1 MMINIYQN
9 EFDKQQRLTV
19 SMEIEKIKK
28 LVESNLLEMFMDVQV
43 DSCFIQSEL
52 FIHLTECLN

>member
-28 LVESNLLEMFMDVQV
+28 LVESNSVNDRILQDNATYYEQYNY
-43 DSCFIQSEL
+43 
-52 FIHLTECLN
+52 TG